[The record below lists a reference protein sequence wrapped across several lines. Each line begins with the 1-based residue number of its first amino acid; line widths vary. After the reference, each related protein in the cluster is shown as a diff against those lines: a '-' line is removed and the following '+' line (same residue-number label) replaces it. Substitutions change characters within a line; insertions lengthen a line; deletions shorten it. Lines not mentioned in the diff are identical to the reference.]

1 MNQIRSNFF
10 KFFTFSL
17 FIIFSVSLVF
27 GAAENRAVTVKISS
41 TESGVVLLDQNQNG
55 LTVKMDIGQIE
66 LIPVNTKA
74 GMFILPRIDTF
85 SRSFKVGEPTLPIA
99 SRLLS
104 IPFGAK
110 LKAEVL
116 DYTTKE
122 INLNSYHFNV
132 PLMPVQPS
140 LAKSQNPASV
150 PFEYNRAVYAKAG
163 AYSLPLASVETL
175 GVMRDTHVGRVAI
188 SPFEY
193 NPSTNTVKVYTSVTV
208 RVNYTNHSWD
218 KTKAMKNKYG
228 SYFYEGVKSQF
239 LNYDASE
246 AKANLVKYP
255 IKYVIVANRMFESQ
269 LAPFIAWK
277 TKKGYKVVVGYTD
290 TIGTTTTAIK
300 AWIKAI
306 YDAGTTSDPAPSFVL
321 LVGDVQQIPS
331 FSGSAGSH
339 ITDKNYCEYTGDN
352 FPEIYYGRFSA
363 QTTAQLQPQIDKTL
377 EYEQWTNLDHT
388 YLSNAVLVSGVD
400 SSYAAT
406 YGNGAI
412 NYGTNYY
419 FNTAHGYSPTVW
431 LYPASAGSTVDASI
445 LTTVSNGVSFYLYTA
460 HGSHNGPS
468 DPHFE
473 TADISSISNNHKYF
487 VGVANACITTTFGT
501 DFGTT
506 ACFGEAIMQAAGK
519 GAVGWIG
526 STDYTYW
533 DEDYW
538 WAVGN
543 AAVSS
548 SGPTYAASGIG
559 AFDGL
564 FHDHG
569 EALSLHYTTLGGM
582 LFAGSTAVTEAGSSR
597 IAYYWEEYHT
607 MSDPS
612 LMPYLGIP
620 TANSVTHPSSVTTS
634 TTSITVSG
642 APYSYVGITKGGV
655 LYGAGFLGSTGSAA
669 ITITPFGSSGT
680 ADIVVTCQNKIPYVS
695 TMSVGGGTLP
705 PTANFSGTPTS
716 GTAPLTVNFTDLST
730 ETPTSWSWTFGD
742 GGTSTV
748 KNPSH
753 QYTAN
758 GTYTV
763 TLTATNAYGSDSE
776 TKTGYI
782 TVSAI
787 QPPVAAFTGTPT
799 SVAIGGTV
807 AFTDQSTNTP
817 TSWSWTFGDGGTSTL
832 QNPTHVY
839 AAAGTYTVALTATN
853 AGGSNTLTKTNY
865 ITVSSVSYCA
875 SKSNNYSYEYIK
887 SVKFGSV
894 TKTSTGS
901 YYSDFTATV
910 FNMTRGA
917 SVSFTLTPGFAS
929 TTYTEYWKVWIDYNK
944 DGDFADTGEQ
954 IYAGSGKTAK
964 TSSFTVSSSA
974 PTGSTRMRVSMKYN
988 ATPTYCETFSYGEVE
1003 DYTANIQ

>member
-1 MNQIRSNFF
+1 MMVALSM
-10 KFFTFSL
+10 
-17 FIIFSVSLVF
+17 VY
-27 GAAENRAVTVKISS
+27 GAAENRKVTVKVSS
-41 TESGVVLLDQNQNG
+41 NESGVVLLDQNQNG

-66 LIPVNTKA
+66 FIPVNTKA

-104 IPFGAK
+104 LPFGTK

-122 INLNSYHFNV
+122 INLTSYHFNV
-132 PLMPVQPS
+132 PLLPVQPS

-193 NPSTNTVKVYTSVTV
+193 NPSANTIKVYTSVTV
-208 RVNYTNHSWD
+208 RVNYTNPSWD
-218 KTKAMKNKYG
+218 KTKAMKKKYG

-255 IKYVIVANRMFESQ
+255 IKYVIVADRMFESQ

-363 QTTAQLQPQIDKTL
+363 QNTTQLQPQIDKTL

-388 YLSNAVLVSGVD
+388 YLSNCVLVSGVD
-400 SSYAAT
+400 SGYAAT

-460 HGSHNGPS
+460 HGAHDGPS
-468 DPHFE
+468 DPHF
-473 TADISSISNNHKYF
+473 TTSDIASISNNHKYF
-487 VGVANACITTTFGT
+487 VGIANACITTTFGT

-506 ACFGEAIMQAAGK
+506 ACFGEAIMQAASK

-543 AAVSS
+543 ASILS
-548 SGPTYAASGIG
+548 SGPTYEASGIG
-559 AFDGL
+559 ALDGL

-569 EALSLHYTTLGGM
+569 EAVSLHYTTLGGM

-597 IAYYWEEYHT
+597 TAYYWEEYHT

-612 LMPYLGIP
+612 LMLYLGVP
-620 TANSVTHPSSVTTS
+620 TANSVTHPTSVTTS
-634 TTSITVSG
+634 TTSIAVSG

-655 LYGAGFLGSTGSAA
+655 LYGAGTLGSTGSAT

-695 TMSVGGGTLP
+695 TISISAGTVP
-705 PTANFSGTPTS
+705 PTADFSGTPTS
-716 GTAPLTVNFTDLST
+716 GTVPLTVNFTDLST
-730 ETPTSWSWTFGD
+730 ENPSSWSWTFGD

-753 QYTAN
+753 QYTAI

-763 TLTATNAYGSDSE
+763 TLTATNSYGSDSE

-782 TVSAI
+782 TVTAV
-787 QPPVAAFTGTPT
+787 QVPVAAFTGTPT
-799 SVAIGGTV
+799 TIVKGQSVT
-807 AFTDQSTNTP
+807 FTDQSTNSP
-817 TSWSWTFGDGGTSTL
+817 TSWSWTFTGGTPSSSTA
-832 QNPTHVY
+832 QNPVVTY
-839 AAAGTYTVALTATN
+839 STAGTYSVSLTATN
-853 AGGSNTLTKTNY
+853 SAGSNTLTKTNY
-865 ITVSSVSYCA
+865 ITVTEASYCA
-875 SKSNNYSYEYIK
+875 SQGNSQADEWIG
-887 SVKFGSV
+887 SVKFGTV
-894 TKTSTGS
+894 TNTSGASPYTDYTSTV
-901 YYSDFTATV
+901 T

-917 SVSFTLTPGFAS
+917 SVSFTLTPKFSG
-929 TTYTEYWKVWIDYNK
+929 TLYTEYWKVWIDYNK

-954 IYAGSGKTAK
+954 VYAGSGTTAK
-964 TSSFTVSSSA
+964 KSKFTVSSSA
-974 PTGSTRMRVSMKYN
+974 STGKTRMRVSMKYG

-1003 DYTANIQ
+1003 DYSANIL